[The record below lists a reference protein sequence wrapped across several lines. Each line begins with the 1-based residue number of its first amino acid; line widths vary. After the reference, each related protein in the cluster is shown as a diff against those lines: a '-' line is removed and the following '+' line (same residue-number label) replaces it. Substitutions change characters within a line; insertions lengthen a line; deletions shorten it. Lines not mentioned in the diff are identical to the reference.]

1 MKPNPK
7 LAAAAT
13 LALACLTLAPCAPLT
28 VAAQDKT
35 AEAQDDKLIESKGPK
50 KQKADERRPAAKPS
64 SKEAGERLE
73 PDDATK
79 ARGGVPEQALAN
91 RREGASEDAD
101 SEVTYFNNFLTTYRL
116 GPEDVISI
124 SVFDLPRYDRANIVV
139 PPDGRI
145 NYFHIRDGLHVVG
158 KTTQQVADEITRHL
172 DEYVIEPKVTVSL
185 EKAMSMRYYVIG
197 DVANPGIRTMTRRL
211 SAYEAI
217 LESGGILNTGDRT
230 KVTVSRLR
238 ADGTRQLVP
247 INIAAIEK
255 GKAPD
260 NYFLG
265 AGDLVIVP
273 GNRYKTVKK
282 VLDLLPVVN
291 FFRIFTGGF

>member
-1 MKPNPK
+1 MKPKPK
-7 LAAAAT
+7 LAAAAALAL
-13 LALACLTLAPCAPLT
+13 LALAPCVPPT
-28 VAAQDKT
+28 AAQDKVIADAKKEQKKEQGG
-35 AEAQDDKLIESKGPK
+35 AE
-50 KQKADERRPAAKPS
+50 QKTPATS
-64 SKEAGERLE
+64 SKEAAERLE
-73 PDDATK
+73 ADDTSRV
-79 ARGGVPEQALAN
+79 RGDVPERALAN
-91 RREGASEDAD
+91 RREGSNEDAD
-101 SEVTYFNNFLTTYRL
+101 SEVVYFNNFLTSYRL

-124 SVFDLPRYDRANIVV
+124 KVFGLDRYTVTGVTV
-139 PPDGRI
+139 PPDGKVD
-145 NYFHIRDGLHVVG
+145 YFHIRDGVHVAG
-158 KTTQQVADEITRHL
+158 KTTQQVADEIEQHL
-172 DEYVIEPKVTVSL
+172 EEYLIDPKVTVSL

-197 DVANPGIRTMTRRL
+197 DVAQPGIRTMTRRL

-217 LESGGILNTGDRT
+217 LESGGVLGTGDKS
-230 KVTVSRLR
+230 KVTVSRVK
-238 ADGTRQLVP
+238 ADGTRELIP

>member
-7 LAAAAT
+7 LAAAA
-13 LALACLTLAPCAPLT
+13 LALACLTLAPCAPLN
-28 VAAQDKT
+28 VAAQDRS
-35 AEAQDDKLIESKGPK
+35 ADEQDKLIESKGK
-50 KQKADERRPAAKPS
+50 KKGKAAEQKPATTPS
-64 SKEAGERLE
+64 SKQAGERLA

-79 ARGGVPEQALAN
+79 ARGDVPEQTLAN

-124 SVFDLPRYDRANIVV
+124 SVFDLERYTRNGVV
-139 PPDGRI
+139 IPPDGKI
-145 NYFHIRDGLHVVG
+145 SYFHIPGGLHVAG
-158 KTTQQVADEITRHL
+158 KTTQQVAEEITQHL
-172 DEYVIEPKVTVSL
+172 EEYVNEPQVTVSL

-197 DVANPGIRTMTRRL
+197 DVTNPGIRIMTRRL

-217 LESGGILNTGDRT
+217 LESGGVLATGDKA

-238 ADGTRQLVP
+238 ADGTRELVP
-247 INIAAIEK
+247 VNVAAIEK
-255 GKAPD
+255 GRAPD
-260 NYFLG
+260 NYFLR